1 MAWTVKQL
9 RLENNWTYGMQHAEP
24 AVNSFYVCAKPSL
37 YITIL
42 IFYMYITE
50 TEQVELVTNKSF

>member
-9 RLENNWTYGMQHAEP
+9 RLENNWTYGMQHAEL

-37 YITIL
+37 HIIIL
-42 IFYMYITE
+42 IFYITE
-50 TEQVELVTNKSF
+50 TEQVELVKSF